1 VALVTGAARGIGAAT
16 ARAFVRAGA
25 SVGALDLEPGP
36 LAALAGE
43 LGPACGAFPADV
55 RDAEAV
61 GRAVAALVAAHGRI
75 DVLVNN
81 AGTVRD
87 ATLARVADADWADTI
102 AVNLTGAMVCAR
114 AVVPAMLAAR
124 SGRIL
129 SATSIVA
136 RQGNYGQTA
145 YAASKAGIIGLT
157 RAWARELGPQGVTA
171 NAVAP
176 GFIETEMLKSVPD
189 KVKERVRARVPAG
202 RLGTPEDVAAV
213 YLFLASEWGSFL
225 NGAVV
230 AVDGGL
236 MI

>member
-1 VALVTGAARGIGAAT
+1 
-16 ARAFVRAGA
+16 
-25 SVGALDLEPGP
+25 
-36 LAALAGE
+36 
-43 LGPACGAFPADV
+43 
-55 RDAEAV
+55 
-61 GRAVAALVAAHGRI
+61 
-75 DVLVNN
+75 
-81 AGTVRD
+81 
-87 ATLARVADADWADTI
+87 
-102 AVNLTGAMVCAR
+102 MVCAR